1 MTRRPLAVCAM
12 AVAAVLLVPVAAV
25 GQSST
30 APSDSDEPVVF
41 TEGVTGDLNSANP
54 FKQIDSSES
63 FVSGLMYDGLL
74 RLGQQDY
81 ATEAELATEVPSLEN
96 GGISPDGLTWT
107 FHLRKGLTWSDGVP
121 LTANDF
127 VWTADFIMANDI
139 SAWSDGYRFTDSIR
153 ATDDRTI
160 VWKTTRPTL
169 VPGLPG
175 YSLILPEHVWG
186 EMSVKEVKEFK
197 NYPDPVVSGPFNL
210 TQWKQGE
217 YWTMTSR
224 PDYWQGAPTIDE
236 IVFRNYNSNESVVQ
250 ALLKGAIDH
259 TVIPTSDLYQA
270 VQGRPGI
277 STAET
282 SAEAFWQLSFNVVD
296 DPESTAN
303 PAVLDPEVRKAVEYA
318 IDRQALVDRVLKGYA
333 TPGSTPIAPVYDYWH
348 WQPPPEEYRSYN
360 PTEANRL
367 LDEAGYLD
375 TDGDG
380 VREDPADGEPLN
392 FRLFLAT
399 TDPDGLEAAPF
410 IRGWLDEVGIGVS
423 IRSMTDAKLYDNWY
437 GFDWDMILYSWGTN
451 PDPDFL
457 LSTFTSNQ
465 CGYWSDTCY
474 ANPEYDR
481 LYQEQQTTIV
491 PEQRRE
497 IVIQMQQMLYEDSPE
512 IVLWYPKGFEAWRG
526 DRWTG
531 FLPWPEPD
539 GLVFWGNPYSAR
551 SVRPI
556 DGADLTSTEAGPT
569 GWMWLVGS
577 VLLGGGI
584 GLASSRRRRRADA
597 YYV

>member
-1 MTRRPLAVCAM
+1 MTRRPLAVCAL
-12 AVAAVLLVPVAAV
+12 AVVAVLLVPVAAV

-30 APSDSDEPVVF
+30 APSESDEPVVF

-74 RLGQQDY
+74 RLGQKDY

-139 SAWSDGYRFTDSIR
+139 SAWSDGYRFTDSIK
-153 ATDDRTI
+153 ATDDTTI

-186 EMSVKEVKEFK
+186 AMSAKEIKEFK

-380 VREDPADGEPLN
+380 IREDPSDGEPLN
-392 FRLFLAT
+392 LRLFLAT

-457 LSTFTSNQ
+457 LSTFTSGQ

-481 LYQEQQTTIV
+481 LYRNN
-491 PEQRRE
+491 RRRS
-497 IVIQMQQMLYEDSPE
+497 SPSS
-512 IVLWYPKGFEAWRG
+512 G
-526 DRWTG
+526 
-531 FLPWPEPD
+531 
-539 GLVFWGNPYSAR
+539 AR
-551 SVRPI
+551 S
-556 DGADLTSTEAGPT
+556 
-569 GWMWLVGS
+569 
-577 VLLGGGI
+577 
-584 GLASSRRRRRADA
+584 
-597 YYV
+597 